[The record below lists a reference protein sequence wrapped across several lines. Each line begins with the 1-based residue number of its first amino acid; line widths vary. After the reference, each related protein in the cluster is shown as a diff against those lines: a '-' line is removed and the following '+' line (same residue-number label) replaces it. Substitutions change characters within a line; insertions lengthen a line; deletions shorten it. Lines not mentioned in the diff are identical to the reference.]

1 MKSNMKTFAK
11 ALLWIAAAFLLY
23 ACSGNVDDSSLPL
36 LTVDDSEI
44 DLATETQAVFTV
56 TYNGQDVTS
65 MSKIYSTVS
74 SLELQG
80 NVYLPEKEGENVFVA
95 EYDGKTSE
103 PVKITVVDS
112 TPVTVE
118 SKFDRHVSV
127 IEFTGAWC
135 INCPEGY
142 DKMKG
147 ILAYP
152 QLAKYKDNI
161 HLCAFHSNAEG
172 TDTLAIAQTQDL
184 IKLFKGLAY
193 PSFVTDLRTAGVLT
207 DDGVA
212 GFRPSIEASF
222 TEYLPHCGVAVSSA
236 ISQDGAKA
244 DVTVKVT
251 SEKTSQYR
259 VVVLVVQD
267 QIKGWQKTT
276 TYPEG
281 DDDYLHRHVVRKV
294 ITGYERTFTGEKLGD
309 DGRIPA
315 GEETSKTWSVD
326 VESRWNLGKTSI
338 YALVLDENGYVN
350 NMNVCAIDGGDS
362 GYDYK

>member
-1 MKSNMKTFAK
+1 MKIITYISAVLTAVTVLFG
-11 ALLWIAAAFLLY
+11 
-23 ACSGNVDDSSLPL
+23 CSGNLDSSALPV

-44 DLATETQAVFTV
+44 DLATEPQAVFTV

-65 MSKIYSTVS
+65 ESKIYSTLS
-74 SLELQG
+74 SIELKG
-80 NVYLPEKEGENVFVA
+80 NIYVPEREGEHVFVA
-95 EYDGKTSE
+95 EYAGMTSE
-103 PVKITVVDS
+103 SVTVTVTDS
-112 TPVTVE
+112 GLASVE

-135 INCPEGY
+135 VNCPEGY

-161 HLCAFHSNAEG
+161 HLCAFHSDAEG

-184 IKLFKGLAY
+184 FKMFKGLAY
-193 PSFVTDLRTAGVLT
+193 PSFVTDMRTSGVLT

-212 GFRPSIEASF
+212 NFRPSIEASF
-222 TEYLPHCGVAVSSA
+222 TEHLPHCGVAVSSTLA
-236 ISQDGAKA
+236 ADKA
-244 DVTVKVT
+244 EVTVRLT
-251 SEKTSQYR
+251 SEKASQYR

-267 QIKGWQKTT
+267 KIRGWQKTP
-276 TYPEG
+276 TYSDG
-281 DDDYLHRHVVRKV
+281 QDDYNHRHVVRKV
-294 ITGYERTFTGEKLGD
+294 VTAYADTFTGEKLTE
-309 DGRIPA
+309 DGRIAA
-315 GEETSKTWSVD
+315 GQEASKTWNVD
-326 VESRWNLGKTSI
+326 IDRRWVLENTQI
-338 YALVLDENGYVN
+338 YALALDGNGFVN